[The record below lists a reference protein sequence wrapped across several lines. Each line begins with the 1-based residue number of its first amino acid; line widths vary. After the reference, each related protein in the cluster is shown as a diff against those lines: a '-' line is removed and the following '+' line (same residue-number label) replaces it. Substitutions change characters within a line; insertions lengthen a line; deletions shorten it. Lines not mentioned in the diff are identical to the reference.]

1 MVIVDIDIVIVIVVV
16 VLVPSTS
23 SSSVTCYKN
32 FEECFMNLTFVR
44 NDRWQV

>member
-16 VLVPSTS
+16 VPST
-23 SSSVTCYKN
+23 SSVTCYKN